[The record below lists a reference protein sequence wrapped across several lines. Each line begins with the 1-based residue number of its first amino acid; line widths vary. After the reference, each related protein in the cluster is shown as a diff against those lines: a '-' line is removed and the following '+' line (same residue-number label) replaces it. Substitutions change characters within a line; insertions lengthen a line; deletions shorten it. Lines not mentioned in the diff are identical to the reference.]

1 MLVWSFPLTFKWKH
15 APQEQS
21 NSELSTWFQRKHES
35 VYKRDSH
42 DHRVHLNKC
51 SRFSSCSSSINC
63 LDAGH
68 SKITLHE
75 IFILGHLNLPAK
87 SAVLDDR
94 W

>member
-1 MLVWSFPLTFKWKH
+1 MPVWSFPLTFKWKH

-21 NSELSTWFQRKHES
+21 NSELSTWFQQAWNF
-35 VYKRDSH
+35 YKRDSH

-75 IFILGHLNLPAK
+75 IFLLVHLNLPAK
-87 SAVLDDR
+87 SVLDDR